1 MAPRA
6 ANERDPAAALAAV
19 LGRPFPGIE
28 LFDRIPDTVFFI
40 KDREAR
46 YVAVNETLAQRCK
59 LADRRALIGRKASEV
74 FAAPL
79 GERFEAQDLK
89 VIAEGLS
96 IRAKMELHLY
106 PDGGEGWC
114 LTWKEP
120 LIDPAGVIRGL
131 AGISR
136 DAPALSGSA
145 PVSRALSATLAY
157 VDDHLGA
164 ALAHSRPR
172 ETSRPF
178 TVPVRSKNRRAVRP
192 LRRAISVAALRIDRA
207 CDRLRHTAAPLSE
220 LALECGYADQA
231 AFTRQF
237 HKSESRSDAGRVSA
251 ATSRGRRWALGG
263 PGDTAPASNADAL
276 DHDEVRA
283 GLVSAGA
290 AAQQWSRKLQ
300 GRTFSFPTLR
310 HQPTRYEKGGRR
322 PPLCT
327 KPGT

>member
-1 MAPRA
+1 MSRLPILDENAGSGLKIRTIARA
-6 ANERDPAAALAAV
+6 TIEADPAASLAAI

-28 LFDRIPDTVFFI
+28 LFDRVADTVFFI
-40 KDREAR
+40 KDQEAR
-46 YVAVNETLAQRCK
+46 YVAVNDTLAHRCRFTSK
-59 LADRRALIGRKASEV
+59 SALIGRKASEV

-96 IRAKMELHLY
+96 IRGRMERHLY

-145 PVSRALSATLAY
+145 PVSAALSATLAY
-157 VDDHLGA
+157 IDDHLD
-164 ALAHSRPR
+164 
-172 ETSRPF
+172 E
-178 TVPVRSKNRRAVRP
+178 P
-192 LRRAISVAALRIDRA
+192 LRIPDLAARASLSPFQFDQRIRTIFGFSAGQYLSRLRIDRA
-207 CDRLRHTAAPLSE
+207 CDRLRHSDALLSE

-237 HKSESRSDAGRVSA
+237 HKTVGLTPGAYRL
-251 ATSRGRRWALGG
+251 ATARGRKR
-263 PGDTAPASNADAL
+263 P
-276 DHDEVRA
+276 
-283 GLVSAGA
+283 LVGV
-290 AAQQWSRKLQ
+290 QL
-300 GRTFSFPTLR
+300 
-310 HQPTRYEKGGRR
+310 
-322 PPLCT
+322 
-327 KPGT
+327 